1 MAATKPAQQDP
12 PALLRQLGVVSATA
26 LVVSNIIGVG
36 IFTSTGFLA
45 ADLGDPK
52 LVLLIW
58 IAGALCAMAGAFC
71 YSELGVNFPSSG
83 GEYVYLTRAFGPT
96 WGFMTGWLSFVA
108 GFAAPIATN
117 ALACAAYLSYFF
129 PTWKDPNSAW
139 AFGFVR
145 IGGPQLFSVVLV
157 IVFTILNIVGLRWS
171 ARVQNFLTG
180 TKLVVIVSFIVL
192 GLTVGKGDWDNF
204 SQVID
209 RSSPSTSISAQFA
222 LSLFW
227 IYVSY
232 SGWNAA
238 TYVAEE
244 LKNPARTLPIAL
256 ALGTTI
262 AAALFFILNIVYIY
276 ASPMGTMKGVFAIGS
291 LTAERLFGKEAAG
304 IFSALMAVGLLASVN
319 SMVTIGP
326 RVYYAMARNGA
337 FFAGAAKVH
346 PKYHTPVNS
355 IIWQGIMTL
364 VMLLTPFRDLMDYI
378 GFTLN
383 ISAVMA
389 VSSLF
394 FLRNRPGWQKLKV
407 VDFLFP
413 LVPGLFVLVGLWIT
427 YQGLQQKPTI
437 SFAGLATVAI
447 GALILVSPSHRSHGF
462 TRPLPSH
469 RLHSCWSPHSHS
481 HDPSP

>member
-1 MAATKPAQQDP
+1 MAASKPAQQES

-58 IAGALCAMAGAFC
+58 IVGAICAMAGAFC

-129 PTWKDPNSAW
+129 PNWKDPNAAW
-139 AFGFVR
+139 VFGSDPFVIR
-145 IGGPQLFSVVLV
+145 IGGPQLFSVILV
-157 IVFTILNIVGLRWS
+157 FIFTALNIVGLRWS
-171 ARVQNFLTG
+171 AKVQNFLTG

-192 GLTVGKGDWDNF
+192 GLAFGHGDWNNF

-262 AAALFFILNIVYIY
+262 AAVLFLLLNIVFIY
-276 ASPMGTMKGVFAIGS
+276 ASPMGTMKGVVAIGS
-291 LTAERLFGKEAAG
+291 LSAERLFGKEAAG

-355 IIWQGIMTL
+355 IIWQGGMTL
-364 VMLLTPFRDLMDYI
+364 LMLLTSFKDLMDYI

-407 VDFLFP
+407 VDFLYP
-413 LVPGLFVLVGLWIT
+413 LVPAVFVLVGLWIT
-427 YQGLQQKPTI
+427 YQGLTKKPLI
-437 SFAGLATVAI
+437 SFAGLGTVAL
-447 GALILVSPSHRSHGF
+447 GALIYHFRIKDRDIVAQ
-462 TRPLPSH
+462 
-469 RLHSCWSPHSHS
+469 
-481 HDPSP
+481 

>member
-1 MAATKPAQQDP
+1 VAASKPAQSES

-45 ADLGDPK
+45 ADLGDPT

-129 PTWKDPNSAW
+129 PGWKDANNAW
-139 AFGFVR
+139 TFGSDPFLVQ
-145 IGGPQLFSVVLV
+145 IGGPQIFGVVLV
-157 IVFTILNIVGLRWS
+157 AVFTALNIVGLRWS
-171 ARVQNFLTG
+171 AQVQNFLTG

-192 GLTVGKGDWDNF
+192 GLTVGKGDWGNF
-204 SQVID
+204 SQVIPRGD
-209 RSSPSTSISAQFA
+209 PSTSVSAQFA

-262 AAALFFILNIVYIY
+262 AAALFLLLNVVFIY

-291 LTAERLFGKEAAG
+291 LSAERLFGKEAAG

-337 FFAGAAKVH
+337 FFAGAAQVH

-355 IIWQGIMTL
+355 IIWQGVMTIL
-364 VMLLTPFRDLMDYI
+364 MLLTSFRNLMDYI

-383 ISAVMA
+383 ISAVLA
-389 VSSLF
+389 VASLF

-407 VDFLFP
+407 VDFLYP
-413 LVPGLFVLVGLWIT
+413 LVPSVFVLVGLWIT
-427 YQGLQQKPTI
+427 YQGLTKKPLI
-437 SFAGLATVAI
+437 SFAGLGTVAL
-447 GALILVSPSHRSHGF
+447 GALIYHFRIKDKDIVAS
-462 TRPLPSH
+462 
-469 RLHSCWSPHSHS
+469 
-481 HDPSP
+481 

>member
-1 MAATKPAQQDP
+1 MAASKPAQQES

-58 IAGALCAMAGAFC
+58 IAGAICAMAGAFC

-129 PTWKDPNSAW
+129 PNWKDPNAAW
-139 AFGFVR
+139 VFGSDPFLIR
-145 IGGPQLFSVVLV
+145 IGGPQLFSVILV
-157 IVFTILNIVGLRWS
+157 FIFTALNIVGLRWS
-171 ARVQNFLTG
+171 AKVQNFLTG

-192 GLTVGKGDWDNF
+192 GLAFGHGDWNNF

-262 AAALFFILNIVYIY
+262 AAVLFLLLNIVFIY

-291 LTAERLFGKEAAG
+291 LSAERLFGKEAAG
-304 IFSALMAVGLLASVN
+304 VFSALMAVGLLASVN

-355 IIWQGIMTL
+355 IIWQGGMTL
-364 VMLLTPFRDLMDYI
+364 LMLLTSFKDLMDYI

-407 VDFLFP
+407 VDFLYP
-413 LVPGLFVLVGLWIT
+413 LVPAVFVLVGLWIT
-427 YQGLQQKPTI
+427 YQGLTKKPLI
-437 SFAGLATVAI
+437 SFAGLGTVAL
-447 GALILVSPSHRSHGF
+447 GALIYHFRIKDRDIVAQ
-462 TRPLPSH
+462 
-469 RLHSCWSPHSHS
+469 
-481 HDPSP
+481 

>member
-1 MAATKPAQQDP
+1 MAATKPVQQES

-36 IFTSTGFLA
+36 IFTSTGYLA
-45 ADLGDPK
+45 MDLGDPK
-52 LVLLIW
+52 LVLVIW
-58 IAGALCAMAGAFC
+58 VVGALCAMAGAFC

-117 ALACAAYLSYFF
+117 ALACAAYLAYFY
-129 PTWKDPNSAW
+129 PSWKDQKAAW
-139 AFGFVR
+139 VFGSGFFTIK
-145 IGGPQLFSVVLV
+145 IGGPQIFGVFLVL
-157 IVFTILNIVGLRWS
+157 IFTGLNIVGLRWS

-180 TKLVVIVSFIVL
+180 TKLVVIFSLIVL
-192 GLTVGKGDWDNF
+192 GLTVGDGNWGNF
-204 SQVID
+204 TQVIE
-209 RSSPSTSISAQFA
+209 RSNPSRSVTEQFA

-244 LKNPARTLPIAL
+244 LKDPVRTLPLAL

-262 AAALFFILNIVYIY
+262 AAVLFLLLNVVYIY
-276 ASPMGTMKGVFAIGS
+276 ASPMGVMKGVDAIGS

-304 IFSALMAVGLLASVN
+304 VFSALMAVGLLASVN

-337 FFAGAAKVH
+337 FFAAAAKVH
-346 PKYHTPVNS
+346 PRFHTPVNS
-355 IIWQGIMTL
+355 IIWQGVMTL
-364 VMLLTPFRDLMDYI
+364 VMLLTPFMDLMKYI

-383 ISAVMA
+383 ISAVLA

-407 VDFLFP
+407 VDFMFP
-413 LVPGLFVLVGLWIT
+413 LVPAVFILVGLWIT
-427 YQGLQQKPTI
+427 YQGLRQEPTI
-437 SFAGLATVAI
+437 SFAGLGTVAL
-447 GALILVSPSHRSHGF
+447 GALIYHFRIKGK
-462 TRPLPSH
+462 TIAIE
-469 RLHSCWSPHSHS
+469 
-481 HDPSP
+481 

>member
-1 MAATKPAQQDP
+1 MAATKPAQP
-12 PALLRQLGVVSATA
+12 ESPALLRQLGVVSATA

-129 PTWKDPNSAW
+129 PSWKDQGSAW
-139 AFGFVR
+139 VVGSDPFLIR
-145 IGGPQLFSVVLV
+145 IGGPQVFGVALVV
-157 IVFTILNIVGLRWS
+157 VFTVLNIVGLRWS

-180 TKLVVIVSFIVL
+180 TKLVVIFGFIVL
-192 GLTVGKGDWDNF
+192 GLTIGKGDWGNF
-204 SQVID
+204 SQVIG
-209 RSSPSTSISAQFA
+209 RSSPETSVSAQFA

-244 LKNPARTLPIAL
+244 LRNPARTLPLAL

-262 AAALFFILNIVYIY
+262 AAALFLVLNVVYIY
-276 ASPMGTMKGVFAIGS
+276 ASPMSVMKGVFAIGS
-291 LTAERLFGKEAAG
+291 LTAERLFGPEAAG
-304 IFSALMAVGLLASVN
+304 VFSALMALSLLASVN

-355 IIWQGIMTL
+355 IIWQGIMTM

-394 FLRNRPGWQKLKV
+394 FLRNRPGWLKLKV

-413 LVPGLFVLVGLWIT
+413 LVPGIFVLVGLWIT
-427 YQGLQQKPTI
+427 YQGLTKKPLI
-437 SFAGLATVAI
+437 SFAGLGTVAL
-447 GALILVSPSHRSHGF
+447 GALIYHFRIKGKTIAVE
-462 TRPLPSH
+462 
-469 RLHSCWSPHSHS
+469 
-481 HDPSP
+481 

>member
-1 MAATKPAQQDP
+1 MAASKPAQSEP

-52 LVLLIW
+52 LILLIW

-117 ALACAAYLSYFF
+117 ALACAAYLTYFF
-129 PTWKDPNSAW
+129 PNWKDPNNAW
-139 AFGFVR
+139 VFGSDPFFVR
-145 IGGPQLFSVVLV
+145 VGGPQIFSVILV
-157 IVFTILNIVGLRWS
+157 FIFTALNIVGLRWS
-171 ARVQNFLTG
+171 AKVQNFLTG

-192 GLTVGKGDWDNF
+192 GLTVGKGDWGNF
-204 SQVID
+204 SQVIE
-209 RSSPSTSISAQFA
+209 RSDPSTAISAQFA

-262 AAALFFILNIVYIY
+262 AAILFLLLNVVFIY

-291 LTAERLFGKEAAG
+291 LSAERLFGKEAAG

-355 IIWQGIMTL
+355 IIWQGMMTIL
-364 VMLLTPFRDLMDYI
+364 MLLTSFRDLMDYI

-383 ISAVMA
+383 ISAVLA

-407 VDFLFP
+407 VDFLYP
-413 LVPGLFVLVGLWIT
+413 LVPALFVLVGVWIT
-427 YQGLQQKPTI
+427 YQGLTKKPLI

-447 GALILVSPSHRSHGF
+447 GALIYHFRIKDKNIVAS
-462 TRPLPSH
+462 
-469 RLHSCWSPHSHS
+469 
-481 HDPSP
+481 

>member
-1 MAATKPAQQDP
+1 M
-12 PALLRQLGVVSATA
+12 SATA

-108 GFAAPIATN
+108 GFAAPIASN
-117 ALACAAYLSYFF
+117 ALACAAYLSFFF
-129 PTWKDPNSAW
+129 PGWRETQVIGTDP
-139 AFGFVR
+139 FVLR
-145 IGGPQLFSVVLV
+145 VGQAQIFCVVLV
-157 IVFTILNIVGLRWS
+157 AVFSTLNIVGLRWS

-180 TKLVVIVSFIVL
+180 TKLAVIFGFIVL
-192 GLTVGKGDWDNF
+192 GLTVGKGDWGNF
-204 SQVID
+204 SEVIP
-209 RSSPSTSISAQFA
+209 RSNPGISISEQFA

-262 AAALFFILNIVYIY
+262 AAALFLVLNVVFIY
-276 ASPMGTMKGVFAIGS
+276 ASPMSVMKGVFAIGS
-291 LTAERLFGKEAAG
+291 LTAERLFGQEAAG
-304 IFSALMAVGLLASVN
+304 VFSALMALALLASVN

-337 FFAGAAKVH
+337 FFSGAAKVH

-355 IIWQGIMTL
+355 IIWQGLMTL
-364 VMLLTPFRDLMDYI
+364 VMLLTSFRDLMDYI

-407 VDFLFP
+407 VDFLYP
-413 LVPGLFVLVGLWIT
+413 LVPAIFVLVGLWIT
-427 YQGLQQKPTI
+427 YQGLTKKPAI
-437 SFAGLATVAI
+437 SFAGLATVAV
-447 GALILVSPSHRSHGF
+447 GALIYRFRIQKNGIVPDLQ
-462 TRPLPSH
+462 
-469 RLHSCWSPHSHS
+469 
-481 HDPSP
+481 

>member
-1 MAATKPAQQDP
+1 MAASKPAQQES

-58 IAGALCAMAGAFC
+58 IVGAICAMAGAFC

-129 PTWKDPNSAW
+129 PNWKDPNAAW
-139 AFGFVR
+139 VFGSDPFVIR
-145 IGGPQLFSVVLV
+145 IGGPQLFSVILV
-157 IVFTILNIVGLRWS
+157 FIFTALNIVGLRWS
-171 ARVQNFLTG
+171 AKVQNFLTG

-192 GLTVGKGDWDNF
+192 GLAFGHGDWNNF

-262 AAALFFILNIVYIY
+262 AAVLFLLLNIVFIY
-276 ASPMGTMKGVFAIGS
+276 ASPMGTMKGVVAIGS
-291 LTAERLFGKEAAG
+291 LSAERLFGKEAAG

-355 IIWQGIMTL
+355 IIWQGGMTL
-364 VMLLTPFRDLMDYI
+364 LMLLTSFKDLMDYI

-407 VDFLFP
+407 VDFLYP
-413 LVPGLFVLVGLWIT
+413 LVPAVFVLVGLWIT
-427 YQGLQQKPTI
+427 YQGLTKKPLI
-437 SFAGLATVAI
+437 SFAGLGTVAL
-447 GALILVSPSHRSHGF
+447 GALIYHFRIKDRGIVAE
-462 TRPLPSH
+462 
-469 RLHSCWSPHSHS
+469 
-481 HDPSP
+481 

>member
-1 MAATKPAQQDP
+1 VAATKPAQP
-12 PALLRQLGVVSATA
+12 ESPALLRQLGVVSATA

-129 PTWKDPNSAW
+129 PSWKDQGSAW
-139 AFGFVR
+139 VVGSDPFLIR
-145 IGGPQLFSVVLV
+145 IGGPQVFGVALVV
-157 IVFTILNIVGLRWS
+157 VFTVLNIVGLRWS

-180 TKLVVIVSFIVL
+180 TKLVVIFGFIVL
-192 GLTVGKGDWDNF
+192 GLTIGKGDWGNF
-204 SQVID
+204 SQVIG
-209 RSSPSTSISAQFA
+209 RSSPETSVSAQFA

-244 LKNPARTLPIAL
+244 LRNPARTLPLAL

-262 AAALFFILNIVYIY
+262 AAALFLVLNVVYIY
-276 ASPMGTMKGVFAIGS
+276 ASPMSVMKGVFAIGS
-291 LTAERLFGKEAAG
+291 LTAERLFGPEAAG
-304 IFSALMAVGLLASVN
+304 VFSALMALSLLASVN

-355 IIWQGIMTL
+355 IIWQGIMTM

-394 FLRNRPGWQKLKV
+394 FLRNRPGWLKLKV

-413 LVPGLFVLVGLWIT
+413 LVPGIFVLVGLWIT
-427 YQGLQQKPTI
+427 YQGLTKKPLI
-437 SFAGLATVAI
+437 SFAGLGTVAL
-447 GALILVSPSHRSHGF
+447 GALIYHFRIKGKTIAVE
-462 TRPLPSH
+462 
-469 RLHSCWSPHSHS
+469 
-481 HDPSP
+481 

>member
-1 MAATKPAQQDP
+1 VAASKPAQSES

-45 ADLGDPK
+45 ADLGDPT

-129 PTWKDPNSAW
+129 PAWKDRKNAW
-139 AFGFVR
+139 VFGSDPYFVE
-145 IGGPQLFSVVLV
+145 IGGPQIFGVILVLLFTV
-157 IVFTILNIVGLRWS
+157 LNIVGLRWS
-171 ARVQNFLTG
+171 AKVQNFLTG
-180 TKLVVIVSFIVL
+180 TKLVVIISFIVL
-192 GLTVGKGDWDNF
+192 GLTVGNGDWGNF
-204 SQVID
+204 SQTIPRAD
-209 RSSPSTSISAQFA
+209 PSTAISAQFA

-244 LKNPARTLPIAL
+244 LKNPARTLPLAL

-262 AAALFFILNIVYIY
+262 AAVLFLLLNVVFIY
-276 ASPMGTMKGVFAIGS
+276 ASPMDTMKGVFAIGS
-291 LTAERLFGKEAAG
+291 LSAERLFGKEAAG

-337 FFAGAAKVH
+337 FFAAAAKVH

-355 IIWQGIMTL
+355 IIWQGVVTVL
-364 VMLLTPFRDLMDYI
+364 MLLTSFRNLMDYI

-383 ISAVMA
+383 ISAVLA

-407 VDFLFP
+407 VDFLYP
-413 LVPGLFVLVGLWIT
+413 LVPAVFVLVGVWIT
-427 YQGLQQKPTI
+427 YQGLTKKPLI
-437 SFAGLATVAI
+437 SFAGLGTVAI
-447 GALILVSPSHRSHGF
+447 GALIYHFRIKEKNIVVAS
-462 TRPLPSH
+462 
-469 RLHSCWSPHSHS
+469 
-481 HDPSP
+481 

>member
-1 MAATKPAQQDP
+1 MTASKTVSTSES
-12 PALLRQLGVVSATA
+12 PALLRQLGIVSATA

-108 GFAAPIATN
+108 GFAAPIASN
-117 ALACAAYLSYFF
+117 ALACAAYLSFFF
-129 PTWKDPNSAW
+129 PAWRETSVIGTDPFVIRLGW
-139 AFGFVR
+139 GQAFC
-145 IGGPQLFSVVLV
+145 VVLV
-157 IVFTILNIVGLRWS
+157 VLFSFLNIVGLRWS

-180 TKLVVIVSFIVL
+180 TKLAVIFGFIVL
-192 GLTVGKGDWDNF
+192 GLTVGKGDWANF
-204 SQVID
+204 SEVIP
-209 RSSPSTSISAQFA
+209 RSNPGISVSEQFA

-262 AAALFFILNIVYIY
+262 AAALFLILNVVFIY
-276 ASPMGTMKGVFAIGS
+276 ASPMSVMKGVFAIGS
-291 LTAERLFGKEAAG
+291 LTAERLFGQEAAG
-304 IFSALMAVGLLASVN
+304 VFSALMALALLASVN

-337 FFAGAAKVH
+337 FFSGAAKVH

-355 IIWQGIMTL
+355 IIWQGLMTL
-364 VMLLTPFRDLMDYI
+364 VMLLTSFRDLMDYI

-413 LVPGLFVLVGLWIT
+413 LVPALFVLVGLWIT
-427 YQGLQQKPTI
+427 YQGLTKKPVV

-447 GALILVSPSHRSHGF
+447 GALIYRFRIQKTGIVADLQ
-462 TRPLPSH
+462 
-469 RLHSCWSPHSHS
+469 
-481 HDPSP
+481 

>member
-1 MAATKPAQQDP
+1 MAASNTAPQES

-52 LVLLIW
+52 LILLIW
-58 IAGALCAMAGAFC
+58 VAGALCAMAGAFC

-129 PTWKDPNSAW
+129 PAWRDPANLTVIGSDP
-139 AFGFVR
+139 FVIR
-145 IGGPQLFSVVLV
+145 VGGPQLFSVLLV
-157 IVFTILNIVGLRWS
+157 IFFTTLNIVGLHWS
-171 ARVQNFLTG
+171 ARVQNVLTG
-180 TKLVVIVSFIVL
+180 TKLAVIFGFIVL
-192 GLTVGKGDWDNF
+192 GLTVGKGDWGNF
-204 SQVID
+204 SQVIE
-209 RSSPSTSISAQFA
+209 RSTPSTSVSEQFA

-244 LKNPARTLPIAL
+244 LKNPARTLPMAL

-262 AAALFFILNIVYIY
+262 AATLFVILNIVYIY
-276 ASPMGTMKGVFAIGS
+276 ASPMATMKGVFAIGS
-291 LTAERLFGKEAAG
+291 LTAERLFGPEAAG
-304 IFSALMAVGLLASVN
+304 VFSALMALALLASVN

-337 FFAGAAKVH
+337 FFAGAGKVH

-355 IIWQGIMTL
+355 IIWQGLMTM

-394 FLRNRPGWQKLKV
+394 FLRKRPGWQKLKV

-413 LVPGLFVLVGLWIT
+413 LVPAVFVLVGLWIT
-427 YQGLQQKPTI
+427 YQGLTKKPVV
-437 SFAGLATVAI
+437 SFAGLGTVAI
-447 GALILVSPSHRSHGF
+447 GAVIYHMRIKQKGGNGDLESAS
-462 TRPLPSH
+462 
-469 RLHSCWSPHSHS
+469 
-481 HDPSP
+481 

>member
-1 MAATKPAQQDP
+1 MAASKPAQQES

-58 IAGALCAMAGAFC
+58 IAGAICAMAGAFC

-129 PTWKDPNSAW
+129 PNWKDPNAAW
-139 AFGFVR
+139 VFGSDPFVIR
-145 IGGPQLFSVVLV
+145 IGGPQLFSVILV
-157 IVFTILNIVGLRWS
+157 FIFTALNIVGLRWS
-171 ARVQNFLTG
+171 AKVQNFLTG

-192 GLTVGKGDWDNF
+192 GLAFGHGDWNNF

-262 AAALFFILNIVYIY
+262 AAVLFLLLNIVFIY
-276 ASPMGTMKGVFAIGS
+276 ASPMGTMKGVVAIGS
-291 LTAERLFGKEAAG
+291 LSAERLFGKEAAG

-355 IIWQGIMTL
+355 IIWQGGMTL
-364 VMLLTPFRDLMDYI
+364 LMLLTSFKDLMDYI

-407 VDFLFP
+407 VDFLYP
-413 LVPGLFVLVGLWIT
+413 LVPAVFVLVGLWIT
-427 YQGLQQKPTI
+427 YQGLTKKPLI
-437 SFAGLATVAI
+437 SFAGLGTVAL
-447 GALILVSPSHRSHGF
+447 GALIYHFRIKDRDIVAQ
-462 TRPLPSH
+462 
-469 RLHSCWSPHSHS
+469 
-481 HDPSP
+481 

>member
-1 MAATKPAQQDP
+1 MAASKPAQSES

-45 ADLGDPK
+45 ADLGDPT

-129 PTWKDPNSAW
+129 PGWKDANNAW
-139 AFGFVR
+139 TFGSDPFLVQ
-145 IGGPQLFSVVLV
+145 IGGPQIFGVVLV
-157 IVFTILNIVGLRWS
+157 AVFTALNIVGLRWS
-171 ARVQNFLTG
+171 AQVQNFLTG

-192 GLTVGKGDWDNF
+192 GLTVGKGDWGNF
-204 SQVID
+204 SQVIPRGD
-209 RSSPSTSISAQFA
+209 PSTSVSAQFA

-262 AAALFFILNIVYIY
+262 AAALFLLLNVVFIY

-291 LTAERLFGKEAAG
+291 LSAERLFGKEAAG

-337 FFAGAAKVH
+337 FFAGAAQVH

-355 IIWQGIMTL
+355 IIWQGVMTIL
-364 VMLLTPFRDLMDYI
+364 MLLTSFRNLMDYI

-383 ISAVMA
+383 ISAVLA
-389 VSSLF
+389 VASLF

-407 VDFLFP
+407 VDFLYP
-413 LVPGLFVLVGLWIT
+413 LVPSVFVLVGLWIT
-427 YQGLQQKPTI
+427 YQGLTKKPLI
-437 SFAGLATVAI
+437 SFAGLGTVAL
-447 GALILVSPSHRSHGF
+447 GALIYHFRIKDKDIVAS
-462 TRPLPSH
+462 
-469 RLHSCWSPHSHS
+469 
-481 HDPSP
+481 

>member
-1 MAATKPAQQDP
+1 VAASKPAHSEA

-52 LVLLIW
+52 LILLIW

-129 PTWKDPNSAW
+129 PNWKDPNNGW
-139 AFGFVR
+139 VFGSDPFFVR
-145 IGGPQLFSVVLV
+145 VGGPQIFSVVLV
-157 IVFTILNIVGLRWS
+157 FIFTALNIVGLRWS
-171 ARVQNFLTG
+171 AKVQNFLTG

-192 GLTVGKGDWDNF
+192 GLTVGKGDWGNF
-204 SQVID
+204 SQVIE
-209 RSSPSTSISAQFA
+209 RSDPSTAISAQFA

-244 LKNPARTLPIAL
+244 LKNPARTLPLAL

-262 AAALFFILNIVYIY
+262 AAILFLLLNIVFIY

-291 LTAERLFGKEAAG
+291 LSAERLFGKEAAG

-355 IIWQGIMTL
+355 IIWQGIMTIL
-364 VMLLTPFRDLMDYI
+364 MLLTSFRDLMDYI

-383 ISAVMA
+383 ISAVLA

-407 VDFLFP
+407 VDFLYP
-413 LVPGLFVLVGLWIT
+413 LVPALFVLVGVWIT
-427 YQGLQQKPTI
+427 YQGLTKKPLI
-437 SFAGLATVAI
+437 SFAGLGTVAI
-447 GALILVSPSHRSHGF
+447 GALIYHFRIKDKNIIVS
-462 TRPLPSH
+462 
-469 RLHSCWSPHSHS
+469 
-481 HDPSP
+481 